1 MPKKPPKKAKPVDAT
16 PAKAAKTPETVAP
29 RDFTAERDAEVIPAA
44 KELLARLAVRKD
56 LMMGS
61 GQNVQAEKAAK
72 YYQDIYVTDVVPLLK
87 RHNIKVKDLKYFFS
101 ILLQPIQLLM
111 DVTEASFHMN
121 EDLANAKKWG
131 VKDMADL
138 RVMDLDRALTEEETP
153 PVDNAGESVDT
164 PSASS

>member
-1 MPKKPPKKAKPVDAT
+1 MPKKPVKAKK
-16 PAKAAKTPETVAP
+16 PADPKAAKTLETVAP

-44 KELLARLAVRKD
+44 KELLVRLAVRKD

-72 YYQDIYVTDVVPLLK
+72 YYQDVYVTDVVPLLK
-87 RHNIKVKDLKYFFS
+87 RHNIKIKDLKYLFS
-101 ILLQPIQLLM
+101 ILLQPIQLIM

-138 RVMDLDRALTEEETP
+138 RIMDLDRALTEE
-153 PVDNAGESVDT
+153 VDNAGESVDT